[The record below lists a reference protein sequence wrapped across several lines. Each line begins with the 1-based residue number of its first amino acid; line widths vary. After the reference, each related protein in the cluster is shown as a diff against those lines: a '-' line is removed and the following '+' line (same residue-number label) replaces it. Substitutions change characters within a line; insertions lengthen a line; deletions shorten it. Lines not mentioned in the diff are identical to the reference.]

1 MGAGCRRGLAIACAV
16 LGTAAAPA
24 LAQTSFTPRSGP
36 AMGLVPPVDSHGQMT
51 ATDPATQGLT
61 PLTYHGGDVMG
72 GGVTVHTIFWAP
84 SGYSFQG
91 SPGGG
96 VPTYQGLIEQFFTDV
111 AHDSGASGTCTN
123 SECNEFTALP
133 QFGQGT
139 SVGGV
144 TPGAYAIS
152 YSTAQDSV
160 DDTDPYPAAS
170 AQCASPAGA
179 GTCITDG
186 QLQAEIDH
194 VIQSTPGTPRG
205 LGNLWFVYLPPGV
218 DECISRAECGT
229 NAFAGYHEES
239 NIDGHGVTIYALS
252 IDPVIEGVIGQGADP
267 EGYPDA
273 EAAIDISAHETMEAM
288 TDPEGAGWM
297 DPDGSEVGDK
307 CVDTAE
313 QVGTPL
319 GFDNNSP
326 YNQVINGHH
335 YLLQQMWA
343 NLNSGGTFGCVQS
356 TTNTTVQLPLPQVN
370 LTQFSS
376 TVTGNVNR
384 SQGGGIGVR
393 VSLVRSDGTGSP
405 VVVARAST
413 TTASDGS
420 WSVSLA
426 PHAVGDDRDEID
438 VDYSG
443 ATAPTPNHQVILTGN
458 GGNPFTEAGWTGWF
472 DMDNGSALTTSG
484 GSSSLTL
491 APCFQSGLLSFSFD
505 GSPGGESPTDFCNTQ
520 TDAATVG
527 TALVTPSDRLT
538 ATSNDNRAFSAPQGL
553 TPNPLGGLVS
563 LTVPVG
569 EVGSAQLL
577 TSPLAPFFT
586 SGGIASCTADL
597 ELQAVLCIGLVPNAN
612 YSVTDGAQNVPV
624 VADTTGTVVTPLR
637 VRGGDSVVLSNG
649 SRTLTTL
656 HVAHLRVD
664 IIGNESALAGGSCEP
679 GDWFAPPVSGF
690 TVNPVAGLATS
701 DTNPGVAL
709 TGQVCPGSGDA
720 TGLPS
725 DTVAQTDD
733 RSGGQTETEVPD
745 IQDTSPIEGET
756 MYGRFTALV
765 ETGLAAPGNMSIPTD
780 LSTRVALRIV
790 TVSGG
795 RSVFTARNADTP
807 RGVSVPALKPG
818 SYDAI
823 WTLIDANGDRRLE
836 ATRFIEALGRTQLAP
851 KAAVSCAY
859 TSARHDHVRCRLAFR
874 ARGINGM
881 VHLRLGRHGV
891 LVGLGH
897 ARVRHSRA
905 TVTLKV
911 LRQVSAGPWRL
922 TIVLARRHL
931 VSLTRTVLLRGVG

>member
-1 MGAGCRRGLAIACAV
+1 LTIACAV
-16 LGTAAAPA
+16 ICAGAAPA
-24 LAQTSFTPRSGP
+24 WAQSSFTPRSG
-36 AMGLVPPVDSHGQMT
+36 AALGLVPPVDSHGLMT
-51 ATDPATQGLT
+51 GTDIATLGLT
-61 PLTYHGGDVMG
+61 PLVYHGGAVMR
-72 GGVTVHTIFWAP
+72 GGVTIHTIFWAP

-96 VPTYQGLIEQFFTDV
+96 VPSYEGLIQQFFTDV
-111 AHDSGASGTCTN
+111 AHDSGASGTCTS
-123 SECNEFTALP
+123 SECNAFTMLP

-144 TPGAYAIS
+144 SAGSYSIS
-152 YSTAQDSV
+152 YSKAQDSI
-160 DDTDPYPAAS
+160 DDTDSYPAVS
-170 AQCASPAGA
+170 AQCASPGGA
-179 GTCITDG
+179 STCITDG
-186 QLQAEIDH
+186 QLEAEVDH

-205 LGNLWFVYLPPGV
+205 LGNIWLVYTPPGV
-218 DECISRAECGT
+218 DECISRTECGT
-229 NAFAGYHEES
+229 SAFAGYHEES

-252 IDPVIEGVIGQGADP
+252 IDPIIEGVIGQGGDP
-267 EGYPDA
+267 EGFPDA
-273 EAAIDISAHETMEAM
+273 EAAVDISAHEVMEAM

-319 GFDNNSP
+319 GFDNGSP

-335 YLLQQMWA
+335 YLIQQMWA
-343 NLNSGGTFGCVQS
+343 NESSAGTYGCAQS

-376 TVTGNVNR
+376 TVTGNVNS

-393 VSLVRSDGTGSP
+393 VTLVRSDGTGAP

-413 TTASDGS
+413 TTAANGS

-443 ATAPTPNHQVILTGN
+443 AGAPTPSHQVILTGN

-505 GSPGGESPTDFCNTQ
+505 GSAGGASPTDFCNAQ
-520 TDAATVG
+520 SDAATVG
-527 TALVTPSDRLT
+527 TALVTPSDTLT
-538 ATSNDNRAFSAPQGL
+538 ATSNDNRAFSAPQGS

-563 LTVPVG
+563 LTVPIG
-569 EVGSAQLL
+569 EPGSASLL
-577 TSPLAPFFT
+577 ASPLAPYFS

-597 ELQAVLCIGLVPNAN
+597 ELQAVLCIGLVAN
-612 YSVTDGAQNVPV
+612 GNYTITDGAQSVPV
-624 VADTTGTVVTPLR
+624 VAGSTGTVVTPLS
-637 VRGGDSVVLSNG
+637 VRGGDKVALSNG

-664 IIGNESALAGGSCEP
+664 IIGEEAALAGGSCES

-690 TVNPVAGLATS
+690 TTNPVAGLATS
-701 DTNPGVAL
+701 ESNPGAAL
-709 TGQVCPGSGDA
+709 VGQVCPTSGDA

-725 DTVAQTDD
+725 GTIAQTDD
-733 RSGGQTETEVPD
+733 LSGGATETEVPD
-745 IQDTSPIEGET
+745 IQDTSPILGET

-765 ETGLAAPGNMSIPTD
+765 ETGLSAPGSMSIPTD
-780 LSTRVALRIV
+780 LSTRVAMRIV
-790 TVSGG
+790 TVAGG
-795 RSVFTARNADTP
+795 QSVFTARNVDTP
-807 RGVSVPALKPG
+807 QGVSVPALKPG

-823 WTLIDANGDRRLE
+823 YTLIDANGDRRLE
-836 ATRFIEALGRTQLAP
+836 AIRFIEALGRTQSAP
-851 KAAVSCAY
+851 KAKITCAY
-859 TSARHDHVRCRLAFR
+859 TSAMHDRVRCRVAFKMH
-874 ARGINGM
+874 GINGK
-881 VHLRLGRHGV
+881 LRLRLSRGGV

-897 ARVRHSRA
+897 ASVRHSRA

-911 LRQVSAGPWRL
+911 LRHVAGGTWRA

-931 VSLTRTVLLRGVG
+931 VAVTRSVSLPAIT